1 MSPIRLIII
10 GILLYIGY
18 LLIKGSG
25 TKKKEGPPSELNDP
39 GEASDILV
47 EDPVCKKL
55 VPKQQAVTAKD
66 GDKIVYF
73 CSKECCNTFVSQKGA
88 QK

>member
-25 TKKKEGPPSELNDP
+25 TKKKEEPTSELNDP

-66 GDKIVYF
+66 GDETVYF

-88 QK
+88 E

>member
-25 TKKKEGPPSELNDP
+25 TKKKEDPTSELKDP

-66 GDKIVYF
+66 GDKTIYF

-88 QK
+88 E